1 MSVLCRIYEIFVT
14 NTVNFDFIIALS
26 YNVNVRWL
34 QSRAMKKQELTAINF
49 KRDMPNNS
57 YRTIWISDLHLG
69 STQCQ
74 ADVLLDFLKYN
85 DSEKLYLVGDIIDF
99 WALSKKMYWPEDHN
113 TVIQKVLR
121 KARHGTQIIY
131 IPGNHDENIRDYD
144 SYVFG
149 DITVKKSDIHT
160 TAAGKRLLV
169 VHGDEYDTIAR
180 YHRWLAKLGSTA
192 YDFLLEINRCYT
204 RIRRWLGVQ
213 SHFSLAGYVK
223 FKVKNAVQFISDY
236 EESIVNT
243 LRDEGVD
250 GVVCGHIHHAEIKDI
265 GGFLYVNTGDF
276 VESCTAIVEHQNGN
290 LELVNWHKTEAA
302 LAFEPLETE
311 SLPTI

>member
-1 MSVLCRIYEIFVT
+1 MTIT
-14 NTVNFDFIIALS
+14 
-26 YNVNVRWL
+26 
-34 QSRAMKKQELTAINF
+34 
-49 KRDMPNNS
+49 S

-74 ADVLLDFLKYN
+74 GDVLLDFLKYN

-99 WALSKKMYWPEDHN
+99 WALSKKMYWPRDHN

-131 IPGNHDENIRDYD
+131 IPGNHDENVRDYD
-144 SYVFG
+144 NYVFG
-149 DITVKKSDIHT
+149 DITVKKSDIHI
-160 TAAGKRLLV
+160 TAAGKRFLV

-180 YHRWLAKLGSTA
+180 HHRWLAKLGSES
-192 YDFLLEINRCYT
+192 YDILLEINRYL
-204 RIRRWLGVQ
+204 RIIRRWLGVQ

-223 FKVKNAVQFISDY
+223 FKVKNVVQFISEY

-243 LRDEGVD
+243 LNDEGVD
-250 GVVCGHIHHAEIKDI
+250 GVICGHIHHAEIKEI

-276 VESCTAIVEHQNGN
+276 VESCTAIVEHFNGT
-290 LELVNWHKTEAA
+290 LELIRWKNTQLAVGYEVMEANQHYH
-302 LAFEPLETE
+302 
-311 SLPTI
+311 